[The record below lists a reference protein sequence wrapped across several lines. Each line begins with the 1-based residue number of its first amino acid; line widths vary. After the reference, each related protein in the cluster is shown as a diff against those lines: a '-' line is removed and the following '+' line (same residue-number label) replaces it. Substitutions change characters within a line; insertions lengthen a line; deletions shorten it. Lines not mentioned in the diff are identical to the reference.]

1 MSLQMPPFVVSVI
14 PERDRVDVLA
24 AGELD
29 LSTTGALRAQ
39 LVELFD
45 VGWQHVTADLREVE
59 FMDTSGVHVL
69 LDAQRRAE
77 AAGGQLTVVVEP
89 GPVRLVLDLTGMGE
103 RLSLAVATEDRQ
115 G

>member
-1 MSLQMPPFVVSVI
+1 MSLQMPPFAVSVI
-14 PERDRVDVLA
+14 PDRDRVRVLA

-39 LVELFD
+39 FDELFD
-45 VGWQHVTADLREVE
+45 VGWQDVTADLREVG

-69 LDAQRRAE
+69 LDARGRAE
-77 AAGGQLTVVVEP
+77 DVGGRLTVVVEP
-89 GPVRLVLDLTGMGE
+89 GPVRLVLDLTGTGE
-103 RLSLAVATEDRQ
+103 RLSPAAGAEARQ